1 LGGREYPTPALAR
14 LSSSEP
20 GFSAEQI
27 GAGTVLRLVVP
38 GRRVNVL
45 SSRLVAALDDCL
57 VGLYS
62 ASPPPAWLMIEGNG
76 RGSFAAGADLSEIGN
91 LDGFSARRLSR
102 LGQRLSL
109 RLQRAP
115 WPTAALV
122 AGHALGGGLDLAL
135 SCDLVGATPG
145 ATFGHPGLARGFF
158 TGWGGT
164 QRLPGLTR
172 GRLGLS
178 AMLQAETLSAR
189 AAGHAGLV
197 AMIAPETQLRDWL
210 VEGLQLLSS
219 WPRPALEAWRVSTR
233 RSANTPLARRLLELA
248 RVDTV

>member
-1 LGGREYPTPALAR
+1 M
-14 LSSSEP
+14 SSSEP

-27 GAGTVLRLVVP
+27 GAGTILRLDIP

-45 SSRLVAALDDCL
+45 SSQLVVALDDCL
-57 VGLYS
+57 LGLYR
-62 ASPPPAWLMIEGNG
+62 ASPRPAWLMIEGNR
-76 RGSFAAGADLSEIGN
+76 RGSFAAGADLSEIGK
-91 LDGFSARRLSR
+91 LDGFSARQLSR
-102 LGQRLSL
+102 LGQRVSQ

-122 AGHALGGGLDLAL
+122 AGHALGGGLDLAM
-135 SCDLVGATPG
+135 SCDLIGATPG

-178 AMLQAETLSAR
+178 ALLQAETLSAR
-189 AAGHAGLV
+189 DAGRAGLV
-197 AMIAPETQLRDWL
+197 AKIAPETQLRNWL
-210 VEGLQLLSS
+210 LEGLRQLSS
-219 WPRPALEAWRVSTR
+219 WPRPALESWRVSTR
-233 RSANTPLARRLLELA
+233 RSANIPLSRRLLELA